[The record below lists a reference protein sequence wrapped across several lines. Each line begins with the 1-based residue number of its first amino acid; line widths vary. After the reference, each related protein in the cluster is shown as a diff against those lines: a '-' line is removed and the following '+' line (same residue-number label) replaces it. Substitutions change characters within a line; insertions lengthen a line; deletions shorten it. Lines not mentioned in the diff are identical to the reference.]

1 MQRGDGGRKAVP
13 SRDGE
18 HHGGA
23 AMDDPETTPTV
34 EDGEEEEE
42 EEVLLAEDDSK
53 DPDKKGIARSCNLCR
68 QSHTACEATRPCKR
82 CVRIGKAQLC
92 ADIPLRKRGRPKTS
106 RKAPDDPDRAARAGR
121 PTFLPIEPKRPI
133 PLLVAHPGT
142 ATGALR
148 TAQPPPLPI
157 PVLRPLAAGP
167 LLAIRPG
174 TPAAPSAPHATPRPL
189 VDSIPLVSTARA
201 AAAAA
206 ATSRSDPAPARPPPP
221 PSVVDRP
228 AALHHHRH
236 RTSVDQEYGQLLR
249 LPADDAPRTY
259 PNPFVG
265 TSSTTSVSSSSP
277 LAPHMGVRPFTPQA
291 HHPGFVYPRLK
302 WSQVMADYEPEPENG
317 AELASATRNKRRRTE
332 EAWRR
337 QGDGLEP
344 LQHQH
349 WDRGTHHPQW
359 DETTRLAMMSSS
371 LPAPRP
377 PLDEGWRMPPRLCT
391 PTSLFGFYSSAPSW
405 KDIYQTFPFLNEFQL
420 PSDFAVDD
428 LRKPIA
434 VVARSTEGFS
444 PVMVWVNRSFC
455 TIHGY
460 SYAELLGAPIM
471 KISLMLTYPEIA
483 QGLFN
488 FLKTPKAPM
497 SVSHVQRLLLRH
509 RHKQLRA
516 IMMECR
522 VQFCYGSD
530 GFVRPRTL

>member
-1 MQRGDGGRKAVP
+1 
-13 SRDGE
+13 
-18 HHGGA
+18 
-23 AMDDPETTPTV
+23 MDDPETTPTV

-68 QSHTACEATRPCKR
+68 QSHTACETTRPCKR

-142 ATGALR
+142 ATGALH

-174 TPAAPSAPHATPRPL
+174 LQRFTTTATAQA
-189 VDSIPLVSTARA
+189 ST
-201 AAAAA
+201 
-206 ATSRSDPAPARPPPP
+206 RSMGNCCD
-221 PSVVDRP
+221 
-228 AALHHHRH
+228 
-236 RTSVDQEYGQLLR
+236 Y
-249 LPADDAPRTY
+249 PRTT
-259 PNPFVG
+259 PHGPIPIR
-265 TSSTTSVSSSSP
+265 SS
-277 LAPHMGVRPFTPQA
+277 A

-434 VVARSTEGFS
+434 VVARSTEGFP

-488 FLKTPKAPM
+488 FLKTPKCVPLGPGGTL
-497 SVSHVQRLLLRH
+497 QWPIRLLLRH

-530 GFVRPRTL
+530 GFPKYGIYCVDRWREDALKEQELETEKWIFSFQEAAQQQRLLDSVSEQAAVAPPLPEHYIP